1 MPICA
6 FDIWSDGRAA
16 PVTDPAATGPGA
28 YRWIHH
34 DLGDPALPGWCE
46 ANLPEP
52 AANSLL
58 QGQTRPRCDAS
69 GEGLILNLRGVNLN
83 ADASVDQMVSLR
95 IWATPQTVV
104 TVRMHKIFA
113 TDAIR
118 ADCMAGR
125 APASVAD
132 FLGELVEGL
141 VHRARD
147 VVLDLEEEA
156 ETLEEQIEDGVESD
170 PAALQGLRRTVI
182 RLRRYLSPQ
191 RDALVRLAGIES
203 PVFGASGNRHQLRE
217 AANLAALSN
226 EGLEALAHRLIA
238 LQDFADAQTTRQ
250 LSRNNYVLSI
260 VAAVFLPLSFVT
272 GLFGVNI
279 AGMPG
284 MTWPGAF
291 ALLCGALLAMALTSI
306 AILKWLR
313 LL

>member
-16 PVTDPAATGPGA
+16 PVTDPAATGPGS

-34 DLGDPALPGWCE
+34 DLSDPALPGWCE
-46 ANLPEP
+46 THLPEP

-58 QGQTRPRCDAS
+58 QKQTRPRCDAWQD
-69 GEGLILNLRGVNLN
+69 GLILNLRGVNLN

-95 IWATPQTVV
+95 IWATAQTIV

-113 TDAIR
+113 ASDIR
-118 ADCMAGR
+118 TACEAGR
-125 APASVAD
+125 APPSVAE
-132 FLGELVEGL
+132 FLGDLVEGL

-147 VVLDLEEEA
+147 VVLDLEEAA
-156 ETLEEQIEDGVESD
+156 EELEEQLEDEIESD
-170 PAALQGLRRTVI
+170 PAALQSLRRTVI

-191 RDALVRLAGIES
+191 RDALVRLVGIES
-203 PVFGASGNRHQLRE
+203 PIFDSGNNRHELRE

-238 LQDFADAQTTRQ
+238 LQDFADSQAARQ
-250 LSRNNYVLSI
+250 IGRNNYVLSI

-291 ALLCGALLAMALTSI
+291 ALLCAAMLGMGLTSI